1 VSRPLKTSPALSA
14 TTQSSGLFYEGRAS
28 TIQAGAI
35 SFGPMRDLVSTYSHQ
50 THAQRQNSCPCLNG
64 GEVFFVGYSELRHI
78 VDAVLE
84 GLTCTDED
92 AGMYENHILCSTN
105 KRLVAHFGHVM
116 KGLARGHRG
125 MRDSLCREAVYS
137 QRPYGARCQGAGY
150 DLRLRYEWKSFQASA
165 RDVVHRKRVLAAA
178 ARGGRVLVVLSGG
191 LHDMTSF
198 RAITEQQ
205 RKAMPSSMRW
215 PQEGWL
221 GLQPPDSDPK
231 PDLTL
236 TRWPQEWIDHYV
248 NGTMALFDFYGRKN
262 LPDNV
267 CVVYRGSNVATR
279 EAGRVP
285 SQVARLGKAYA
296 VNQNRFSLEE
306 NEEFFHPSVV
316 GGLSD
321 WLNKLAFALAPQYG
335 IRTID
340 QTAITLKRKP
350 FLGDVFHGYPDGIL
364 ANDLLSQACRACAG
378 FPSKCSLPIPAGAGA
393 PPCSEGAPPPC
404 KANSSLPSRARS
416 PFRADKRNI
425 TAINFTALTEFK
437 GWNMSV
443 VVRPGDEPVMKFTC
457 PLPCVGPHVPGYSQ
471 MGTELN

>member
-1 VSRPLKTSPALSA
+1 
-14 TTQSSGLFYEGRAS
+14 
-28 TIQAGAI
+28 
-35 SFGPMRDLVSTYSHQ
+35 MRDLVSTYSHQ

-221 GLQPPDSDPK
+221 GLQPPDCDPK

>member
-1 VSRPLKTSPALSA
+1 
-14 TTQSSGLFYEGRAS
+14 
-28 TIQAGAI
+28 
-35 SFGPMRDLVSTYSHQ
+35 MRDLVSTDRQ
-50 THAQRQNSCPCLNG
+50 QARAERQNSCPCLND
-64 GEVFFVGYSELRHI
+64 GEVFFAGFSELRHI

-92 AGMYENHILCSTN
+92 AGMYENHNLCSRDQ
-105 KRLVAHFGHVM
+105 RLVAHFGSRWT
-116 KGLARGHRG
+116 GLSRGHRG

-150 DLRLRYEWKSFQASA
+150 DLRLRYEWKSFLASA

-205 RKAMPSSMRW
+205 RNAMPASMRW

-221 GLQPPDSDPK
+221 GLALILTPSLILILT
-231 PDLTL
+231 LTL
-236 TRWPQEWIDHYV
+236 TRWPQEWINHFV

-267 CVVYRGSNVATR
+267 CVVFRGSNVASR

-285 SQVARLGKAYA
+285 RRVARL
-296 VNQNRFSLEE
+296 NSRFATNKEASSLEN
-306 NEEFFHPSVV
+306 NEDYFHPGVV

-335 IRTID
+335 IHAID
-340 QTAITLKRKP
+340 QTAITVNRKP
-350 FLGDVFHGYPDGIL
+350 HLGDVYHGYPDGIL
-364 ANDLLSQACRACAG
+364 ANDLLSQACQACAG
-378 FPSKCSLPIPAGAGA
+378 FQSKCSLPIPAGAGA

-416 PFRADKRNI
+416 PFRADKRDI

-443 VVRPGDEPVMKFTC
+443 AEKTPGLPPVMKVTC
-457 PLPCVGPHVPGYSQ
+457 PLPCVGPHVPGYTQ
-471 MGTELN
+471 MGTVHN